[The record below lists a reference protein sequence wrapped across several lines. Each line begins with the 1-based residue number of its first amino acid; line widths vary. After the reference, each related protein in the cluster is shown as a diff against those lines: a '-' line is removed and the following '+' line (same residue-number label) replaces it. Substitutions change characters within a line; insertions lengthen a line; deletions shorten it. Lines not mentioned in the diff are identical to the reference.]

1 MGCKMNPRKI
11 IVMRH
16 AESQEDIDKTVYAHT
31 ADLDVT
37 LSNNGEAQATNVSA
51 KFLGLLSG
59 STVHF
64 YISPGLRLR
73 QTYEFMTTR
82 FPKAITH
89 SFTVET
95 LILKQ
100 FWGDVTV
107 ENRREIEIARY
118 KEGVLVYRFPN
129 GESGPQLI
137 ERFKLFVENL
147 RNEFQ
152 KDSFPENIV
161 ILTHGFEMR
170 VFLMVW
176 FGWSVSYF
184 ERLANPRNC
193 EIVTLSL
200 QSDGSY
206 ILEDMLRMYDPASN
220 PQHIV
225 RK

>member
-1 MGCKMNPRKI
+1 MNPRKI

-16 AESQEDIDKTVYAHT
+16 AESEEDIDKTVYAHT
-31 ADLDVT
+31 TDLDIV
-37 LSNNGEAQATNVSA
+37 LSPNGEKQSMNVSA
-51 KFLGLLSG
+51 KLVGLLSG
-59 STVHF
+59 KTVHF

-73 QTYEFMTTR
+73 QSYNLMATQ
-82 FPKAITH
+82 FPKTIKH

-107 ENRREIEIARY
+107 ENRRGIEIARY

-129 GESGPQLI
+129 GESGPQLVN
-137 ERFKLFVENL
+137 RFKLFIENL
-147 RNEFQ
+147 RNDFQ
-152 KDSFPENIV
+152 KEDFPENIV

-184 ERLANPRNC
+184 ESLANPRNC
-193 EIVTLSL
+193 EMVTLSL
-200 QSDGSY
+200 QTSGSY
-206 ILEDMLRMYDPASN
+206 ILEDILRRYDPASN
-220 PQHIV
+220 PQHIA